1 MSTKDKDIVIIEEE
15 EDVSKE
21 TETDENESSSGSV
34 KEELTLPDINYK
46 TVEIREERDDAVS
59 SVRNGKASFCFITV
73 GQGSSGYYTEDVL
86 KSAVPLFEGRPMF
99 VDHHKQKS
107 SDPGILYWAGDIQSA
122 HYDPN
127 GVDGPGIYGT
137 SSVFPRW
144 KDVVE
149 EMIDSKGGVSIKARG
164 RSDENGLI
172 RNISAVQSVDYV
184 VRAGRGGRVVELFES
199 AIMPDSDEEVTQ
211 KSKKELQD
219 MSAVV
224 EEKKE
229 ETVTVTE
236 ESTEKV
242 TEAKITEN
250 TEQGSTRSTEN
261 AGSVDL
267 KAIQIMFQEALDA
280 KMAPIEARLK
290 LIESEGQ
297 DRDIVKKA
305 IKEALAEETWSEDML
320 QYVEDMVWKQRRDGI
335 DLEEQSKLMV
345 ESLKPIFN
353 TIQQDADKKVEEA
366 TKKITNVANQKSP
379 TILEHV
385 NNVYSGKDGQE
396 ELSEAELEKQL
407 AASLANVIGTS
418 DVSKIEETI
427 VKSRGE

>member
-1 MSTKDKDIVIIEEE
+1 MSTKEKDIVIIEEE

-21 TETDENESSSGSV
+21 TEADENETSAGPV
-34 KEELTLPDINYK
+34 TEESARPDISYK
-46 TVEIREERDDAVS
+46 TIEIKEERDNAVS

-122 HYDPN
+122 HYDAN

-199 AIMPDSDEEVTQ
+199 AIMPDSDEVTQ
-211 KSKKELQD
+211 KSNKELQD

-250 TEQGSTRSTEN
+250 TEQGSTRGTEN
-261 AGSVDL
+261 AGSNIDL
-267 KAIQIMFQEALDA
+267 KAIQTMFQEALDA

-305 IKEALAEETWSEDML
+305 VKEAVAEETWSEDML

-335 DLEEQSKLMV
+335 NLEEQSKLMV
-345 ESLKPIFN
+345 ESLKPIFT

-366 TKKITNVANQKSP
+366 TKKITNGSNQKSP

-385 NNVYSGKDGQE
+385 NNAYSGKDGQE

-427 VKSRGE
+427 IKSRGE